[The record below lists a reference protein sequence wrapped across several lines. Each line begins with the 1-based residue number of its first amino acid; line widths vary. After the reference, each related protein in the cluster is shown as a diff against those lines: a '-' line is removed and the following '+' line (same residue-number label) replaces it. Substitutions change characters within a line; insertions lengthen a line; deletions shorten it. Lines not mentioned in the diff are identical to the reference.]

1 MMKVRRFTEAP
12 SEDAVNPHYLGS
24 APEGTPVALAAC
36 RRRSR
41 TSHWICVCE
50 QLVCSQAELRASQED
65 HRPLPMTP
73 RPGASGGSDFSELT
87 DFRAAVLSVTGT
99 DGGRLRDEGE
109 DGPRGRLCVCARA
122 SEREARQRDMG
133 RPSE

>member
-87 DFRAAVLSVTGT
+87 DLLS
-99 DGGRLRDEGE
+99 RC
-109 DGPRGRLCVCARA
+109 P
-122 SEREARQRDMG
+122 QRDRDRRGTASG
-133 RPSE
+133 RG